1 MNVFTAIVGVLT
13 DMGEGVL
20 MEEKSLVKVRAD
32 DITDATNIIEELLD
46 KDEINVAS
54 NKPYSDVYF
63 TFDLKVET
71 PTIEVPKYSEQFLT
85 TTFSEVLSDS

>member
-32 DITDATNIIEELLD
+32 DITDAIDIIEELLD
-46 KDEINVAS
+46 RDKVNVAS
-54 NKPYSDVYF
+54 NKPYSDIYF
-63 TFDLKVET
+63 TLDLKVET
-71 PTIEVPKYSEQFLT
+71 PTLDTPRYSEQFLN
-85 TTFSEVLSDS
+85 TTFSEVLGVS